1 MVKKRDI
8 YKDLKTKYSTKE
20 ILGKHVSRAQNWEE
34 GGKGLPG
41 LYEEP
46 TGKAGGWGIRA
57 GSTGTRYRAEGNF
70 HCSLYL
76 TDRPFL
82 ASPLSS
88 REYNPVLKD
97 GVQREYAVYPRL
109 RGL

>member
-1 MVKKRDI
+1 M
-8 YKDLKTKYSTKE
+8 S
-20 ILGKHVSRAQNWEE
+20 HPQ
-34 GGKGLPG
+34 GKGRRMWIG
-41 LYEEP
+41 
-46 TGKAGGWGIRA
+46 A
-57 GSTGTRYRAEGNF
+57 GSTGTRYGAEGNF

-88 REYNPVLKD
+88 GEYNPVLKD

-109 RGL
+109 RGLKD